1 MTNTIK
7 GTILMSRN
15 GKELVLGENNKYY
28 ITKGE
33 KHQGDFIEFDES
45 DSLPMPSY
53 MFAIAA
59 MEEENLS
66 ETLDFIQNK
75 WFDSKK

>member
-1 MTNTIK
+1 MANKIK
-7 GTILMSRN
+7 GTILMGRN

-33 KHQGDFIEFDES
+33 GKQGDYLEFDES

-66 ETLDFIQNK
+66 ETLNFIQNK
-75 WFDSKK
+75 WFDK